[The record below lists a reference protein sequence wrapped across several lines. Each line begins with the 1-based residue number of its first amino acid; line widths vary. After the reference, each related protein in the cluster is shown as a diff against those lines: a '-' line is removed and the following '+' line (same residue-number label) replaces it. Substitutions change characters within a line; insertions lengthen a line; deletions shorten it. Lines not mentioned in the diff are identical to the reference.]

1 MSSTPSWPAA
11 RRRSSPTSRSAAPRR
26 SAYGGISKRMST
38 VDPRRRFTIVGLLTW
53 ALVAGP
59 PLFEGQLSKPLG
71 LTWVVADGAV
81 LVCYFAATRPRHSRG
96 ATIVFWAFLGVATLV
111 SVAGDGRGFEA

>member
-71 LTWVVADGAV
+71 LTWVVAVGAF
-81 LVCYFAATRPRHSRG
+81 LVCYLAATRPGHSRG
-96 ATIVFWAFLGVATLV
+96 ATIVFGALHGVAPLGFV
-111 SVAGDGRGFEA
+111 PAAGPGFE